1 MTAHLDRLTV
11 AAAQYSQ
18 DPLPDMA
25 AWEAKIAQ
33 WVAEGAA
40 TGAKLLLF
48 PEYGSI
54 EIAHA
59 HGPEAAA
66 DLQKTLSAIADAAPR
81 VEAHFVRLAKR
92 LGVHILAP
100 SAPHRRADGRFVNR
114 ALLVTPNGR
123 VGHQDKLVM
132 TPFEHD
138 WGVVAGDAV
147 HVLDTAL
154 GRIGIAIC
162 YDSEF
167 PLLVRSM
174 TEAGAELILVPACTE
189 RVSGF
194 HRVRTA
200 CQARALEST
209 VAVVMSPT
217 VGDAPWS
224 PAVDHNS
231 GAAGILVPP
240 EHLLSSSGV
249 VVSGELDR
257 PGWVSGEIDFSRLRM
272 LRTSGEMRNDADWA
286 LQPGARGLSLQSR
299 IVDLT

>member
-1 MTAHLDRLTV
+1 MIVHLDRLKV
-11 AAAQYSQ
+11 AAAQYPQ
-18 DPLPDMA
+18 DSLPDMA
-25 AWEAKIAQ
+25 AWEAKIAR
-33 WVAEGAA
+33 WVADGAA
-40 TGAKLLLF
+40 TGAELLLF

-59 HGPEAAA
+59 HGAEVAA
-66 DLQKTLSAIADAAPR
+66 DLQKTLAAIADAAPR
-81 VEAHFVRLAKR
+81 VEAHFAGLAAR
-92 LGVHILAP
+92 HGVHILTP
-100 SAPHRRADGRFVNR
+100 SAPHRRTDGTIVNR
-114 ALLVTPNGR
+114 ALLVTPAGK

-147 HVLDTAL
+147 NVFETVL

-217 VGDAPWS
+217 VGDALWS

-240 EHLLSSSGV
+240 EHLLSSSGM

-257 PGWVSGEIDFSRLRM
+257 PGWVAGEIDFARLRL

-286 LQPGARGLSLQSR
+286 LQPGARGLKLEAR
-299 IVDLT
+299 IIDLV

>member
-1 MTAHLDRLTV
+1 MTVHLDRLTV
-11 AAAQYSQ
+11 AAAQYPQ
-18 DPLPDMA
+18 DPLADMA
-25 AWEAKIAQ
+25 AWQAKIAQ

-40 TGAKLLLF
+40 TGAKLLAF

-59 HGPEAAA
+59 HGAAVA
-66 DLQKTLSAIADAAPR
+66 SDLQLTLAAIADAAPR
-81 VEAHFVRLAKR
+81 VEAHFVALAR
-92 LGVHILAP
+92 RHGVHILAP
-100 SAPHRRADGRFVNR
+100 SAPHRRADGRFANR
-114 ALLVTPNGR
+114 ALLVTPAGK

-174 TEAGAELILVPACTE
+174 TQAGAELILVPACTE
-189 RVSGF
+189 RVSGY

-200 CQARALEST
+200 AQARALEST

-231 GAAGILVPP
+231 GAAAILVPP

-249 VVSGELDR
+249 VAAGELDR
-257 PGWVSGEIDFSRLRM
+257 PGWVAGEIDFARLRL

-286 LQPGARGLSLQSR
+286 LQPGARGLALPAMP
-299 IVDLT
+299 VDLT

>member
-1 MTAHLDRLTV
+1 MTVRLDRLKV

-25 AWEAKIAQ
+25 AWEAKIAR
-33 WVAEGAA
+33 WVADGAA

-59 HGPEAAA
+59 HGPEVAA
-66 DLQKTLSAIADAAPR
+66 DLQATLAAIADAAPR
-81 VEAHFVRLAKR
+81 IEAHFSGLAR
-92 LGVHILAP
+92 RHGVHILAP

-114 ALLVTPNGR
+114 ALLVTPEGK

-138 WGVVAGDAV
+138 WGVVAGEAA
-147 HVLDTAL
+147 HVLDTAI

-194 HRVRTA
+194 YRVRTA

-217 VGDAPWS
+217 VGDALWS

-249 VVSGELDR
+249 VVSGELDK
-257 PGWVSGEIDFSRLRM
+257 PGWVAGEVDFARLRL

-286 LQPGARGLSLQSR
+286 LQPGAHGLALAAHL
-299 IVDLT
+299 VDLS

>member
-1 MTAHLDRLTV
+1 MTVHLDRLKV
-11 AAAQYSQ
+11 AAAQYPQ
-18 DPLPDMA
+18 DGLADMA
-25 AWEAKIAQ
+25 AWEAKIAR
-33 WVAEGAA
+33 WVADGAA
-40 TGAKLLLF
+40 TGARLLLF

-59 HGPEAAA
+59 HGAEVAA
-66 DLQKTLSAIADAAPR
+66 DLRKTLSAIADAAPR
-81 VEAHFVRLAKR
+81 VEAHFAGLAKR
-92 LGVHILAP
+92 YGVHILAP
-100 SAPHRRADGRFVNR
+100 SAPYRRADGRFVNR
-114 ALLVTPNGR
+114 ALLVTPAGKA
-123 VGHQDKLVM
+123 GHQDKLVM
-132 TPFEHD
+132 TPFERD
-138 WGVVAGDAV
+138 WGVVAGDTV

-167 PLLVRSM
+167 PLLVRAM
-174 TEAGAELILVPACTE
+174 TQAGAELILVPACTE

-217 VGDAPWS
+217 VGDAVWS

-240 EHLLSSSGV
+240 EHLLSSTGV
-249 VVSGELDR
+249 VASGELDR
-257 PGWVSGEIDFSRLRM
+257 PGWIAGEIDFARLRM
-272 LRTSGEMRNDADWA
+272 LRSSGEMRNDADWA
-286 LQPGARGLSLQSR
+286 RQPGAAGLALAATV
-299 IVDLT
+299 VDLT